1 MERKSSGSIVA
12 DGNPLIST
20 LQDEMLEILNYESLL
35 IALYRKYSNDK
46 K

>member
-12 DGNPLIST
+12 DGNPFIST
-20 LQDEMLEILNYESLL
+20 LQGEILEILNYESLL
-35 IALYRKYSNDK
+35 IALYRKYINDK